1 MRPEVQFWDKMLPDQ
16 PEHTH
21 LYQGHALMHDLFE
34 MVCRS
39 SGIRN
44 PHDEFK
50 IEQSDMFTVEEM
62 ASNPVAMRFLQF
74 LIKVAGVRRVL
85 EIGAFVGLSTMC
97 FAKALP
103 ADGKVISIEKFDK
116 FAAIA
121 RRNFELNGL
130 IGKIDLRQGDAFE
143 VIDRLPRDQTFDLVF
158 IDGNKER
165 YVDYAVKTEPLL
177 SPRGIMVVDDC
188 FYHGDVLNKAPT
200 DAKGVG
206 TKEFMDYAASAD
218 GWLRIALPLSNGMF
232 LMTRAPIA

>member
-16 PEHTH
+16 PEHAH
-21 LYQGHALMHDLFE
+21 LYHGDAFMRDLFE
-34 MVCRS
+34 TVCRS

-50 IEQSDMFTVEEM
+50 IEQSDLFTVEEM
-62 ASNPVAMRFLQF
+62 ASNPIAMRFLQF
-74 LIKVAGVRRVL
+74 LIRVAGVRRVL
-85 EIGAFVGLSTMC
+85 EIGAFVGLSTMS

-103 ADGKVISIEKFDK
+103 ADGKVVSIEKFDK

-130 IGKIDLRQGDAFE
+130 ANKIDLFQGDAFE
-143 VIDRLPRDQTFDLVF
+143 VIDRLPRDQMFDLVF
-158 IDGNKER
+158 VDGNKER
-165 YVDYAVKTEPLL
+165 YKDYVLKTEPLL
-177 SPRGIMVVDDC
+177 APKGIMVVDDC
-188 FYHGDVLNKAPT
+188 FYHGDVLNGAPG

-206 TKEFMDYAASAD
+206 TKAFMDYAAVSD

-232 LMTRAPIA
+232 LMTRNN